1 MSYNDKKP
9 NIVIDVNVW
18 IDALDKMDNFTD
30 WRQLANIVPSG
41 LSANAMNSVM
51 NLVKAQLSGAGSM
64 VRINNSSHILNLV
77 QKRLHTTKKWDLVK
91 ANIAVS
97 EIAKFCLSTG
107 GDPSINWKTVLR
119 DVKATIDDHVRGNDN
134 IKDSINNEDIIVLAT
149 AVAANSKILVSNDGG
164 LELMKY
170 ITRDAFDLDIIFPRL
185 LSNRVSK

>member
-41 LSANAMNSVM
+41 LPANAMNSVM

-77 QKRLHTTKKWDLVK
+77 QK
-91 ANIAVS
+91 
-97 EIAKFCLSTG
+97 G
-107 GDPSINWKTVLR
+107 
-119 DVKATIDDHVRGNDN
+119 
-134 IKDSINNEDIIVLAT
+134 
-149 AVAANSKILVSNDGG
+149 IL
-164 LELMKY
+164 
-170 ITRDAFDLDIIFPRL
+170 
-185 LSNRVSK
+185 